1 MAPTHIVFGVFST
14 TGLFALFSLSLHRD
28 LPALG
33 ATIIGSLLPDIDSP
47 RSSVGRLLPFLSIPI
62 ERRWGHRTVTHCL
75 LATGL
80 LGVILL
86 PICFWQTTVYAA
98 LLLGYLSHLLA
109 DCATKSGVP
118 LFHPHP
124 TICVLPG
131 NSKYR
136 VRTGSMA
143 EQGVLLALLFML
155 ALVFPLSSL
164 GGTWR
169 AIRYV
174 MATQGAAYSDFR
186 ESSTEMMLDF
196 KGRWRVSR
204 EVVEGKA
211 LILDGTQ
218 SRFLIA
224 FEGATRVYG
233 EQGDILPDRSR
244 VKSTGAPIRIDTLS
258 VQAWLYPRVLDQIP
272 TTAYVSGQLQ
282 SEQPFQPRPRRAL
295 NAGLHQSVKIAGQS
309 LQFDFAPRAHLAQFR
324 PIHQADPERLTQAQ
338 QSITQAEQALKTLQ
352 LQRPPAHYLK
362 LREAQTALTE
372 RKDQFAELQDTTVL
386 FSGRLFLRLPGGN
399 Q

>member
-1 MAPTHIVFGVFST
+1 MAPTHIVFGVFSA

-47 RSSVGRLLPFLSIPI
+47 RSSVGRILPFISIPI

-80 LGVILL
+80 LAVVLL
-86 PICFWQTTVYAA
+86 PVCFWKTTVYAA

-124 TICVLPG
+124 TVCVLPG

-143 EQGVLLALLFML
+143 EQGVLLALLVML
-155 ALVFPLSSL
+155 ALIFPLSSL

-174 MATQGAAYSDFR
+174 MATQAAAYSDFR

-204 EVVEGKA
+204 ELVEGKA

-218 SRFLIA
+218 SRFIIA
-224 FEGATRVYG
+224 FEGHTRVYG

-244 VKSTGAPIRIDTLS
+244 VKSTGAPIRTDTLS
-258 VQAWLYPRVLDQIP
+258 VQAWRYSRVLELIP
-272 TTAYVSGQLQ
+272 VSSYISGKLQ
-282 SEQPFQPRPRRAL
+282 SNRSFQARQRGVL
-295 NAGLHQSVKIAGQS
+295 NAGLHKSVHVAGRS
-309 LQFDFAPRAHLAQFR
+309 LQFDFASREQIAQLY
-324 PIHQADPERLTQAQ
+324 PIHQADPERLAQTQQAM
-338 QSITQAEQALKTLQ
+338 TQAEQSLKTLQ

-362 LREAQTALTE
+362 LREAKATLIDGKEQL
-372 RKDQFAELQDTTVL
+372 AELQDSTVL
-386 FSGRLFLRLPGGN
+386 FSGRLFLRLPGGD